1 MQICTLL
8 FCYAKNASAYR
19 LYLIERR
26 IYMFKEK
33 IQKVIDWFKTGLRNS
48 DIDTKWLIAGFV
60 IACLAAWMLIHTML
74 KAFM

>member
-1 MQICTLL
+1 ML
-8 FCYAKNASAYR
+8 FYV
-19 LYLIERR
+19 LHVR
-26 IYMFKEK
+26 IYMLKEK

-48 DIDTKWLIAGFV
+48 DIDTKWLITGFV